1 MYQIKH
7 TIDLKNSLNF
17 IEIEDLNKA
26 TYAKIQL
33 NLGGSLQELVLLNHH
48 LIKDLHPLTYD
59 NTFASASLF
68 PFANRIADG
77 SYVYD
82 NKTYQL
88 EINQKEENN
97 ALHGL
102 IYNKTFEL
110 IHQKTTPEKA
120 EVFLRFEEIVNS
132 EGFPFTYSIDLQYIL
147 TKDSLALNVTV
158 KNTDTKTFPFT
169 IGWHPYFISDDLSK
183 STVHFKSRKK
193 YIFDKRNITQ
203 GIEEIAIDRTIF
215 IEDKFLDDSFALD
228 ANKIGFETPLY
239 SFALKSSEKD
249 SFLQLYTPPHPNT
262 IAIEPTTG
270 ISNSFNNGEG
280 LKTLNPNDSYQIHWN
295 LKLIQK

>member
-1 MYQIKH
+1 MYQIKQ
-7 TIDLKNSLNF
+7 TIDLKNNINF
-17 IEIEDLNKA
+17 IEIEDLNK
-26 TYAKIQL
+26 TSYAKIHL
-33 NLGGSLQELVLLNHH
+33 NLGGSLQELMLLNHQ
-48 LIKDLHPLTYD
+48 LIKDLHPLTYQ
-59 NTFASASLF
+59 NTYASAILF

-82 NKTYQL
+82 NQTYQL

-102 IYNKTFEL
+102 VYDKTFEL
-110 IHQKTTPEKA
+110 INQKTTPEKA
-120 EVFLRFEEIVNS
+120 EVLLSYEEFEQF
-132 EGFPFTYSIDLQYIL
+132 EGFPFTYTIDLKYIL
-147 TKDSLALNVTV
+147 TKNSLDVIVYV

-183 STVHFKSRKK
+183 SAVHFKSRKK
-193 YIFDKRNITQ
+193 FIFNKRNITQ

-215 IEDKFLDDSFALD
+215 IENKTLDDCFDLD
-228 ANKIGFETPLY
+228 SNEIDFETPIY
-239 SFALKSSEKD
+239 KFALKSSEKD

-280 LKTLNPNDSYQIHWN
+280 LKTINPNDSYQIHWN
-295 LKLIQK
+295 LKLI

>member
-7 TIDLKNSLNF
+7 TKDLKNSLNF
-17 IEIEDLNKA
+17 IEIEESNKSF
-26 TYAKIQL
+26 YAKIHL
-33 NLGGSLQELVLLNHH
+33 NLGGSLQELILSNHQ
-48 LIKDLHPLTYD
+48 LIKDLHPLTYN
-59 NTFASASLF
+59 NTYASAILF

-77 SYVYD
+77 SYVYE

-88 EINQKEENN
+88 DINQKEEKN

-102 IYNKTFEL
+102 VYNKTFK
-110 IHQKTTPEKA
+110 IIDQKTSPDKA
-120 EVFLRFEEIVNS
+120 EVVLRYEELEPN

-147 TKDSLALNVTV
+147 TKDSLELYVNV

-183 STVHFKSRKK
+183 SAVHFKSRKK

-215 IEDKFLDDSFALD
+215 IEDKFLDDCFALD
-228 ANKIGFETPLY
+228 ANEIGFDTPLY
-239 SFALKSSEKD
+239 RFALKSSEKD
-249 SFLQLYTPPHPNT
+249 SFLQLYTPPHPNA

-280 LKTLNPNDSYQIHWN
+280 LKTLNPNDSYQIQWN

>member
-1 MYQIKH
+1 LYQIKQ

-26 TYAKIQL
+26 SYAKIHL

-48 LIKDLHPLTYD
+48 LIKNLHPLAYD
-59 NTFASASLF
+59 NTFASAILF

-82 NKTYQL
+82 NKTFQL

-102 IYNKTFEL
+102 VYNKTFEL
-110 IHQKTTPEKA
+110 IEQKTTPEKA
-120 EVFLRFEEIVNS
+120 EVLLRFEELIDS
-132 EGFPFTYSIDLQYIL
+132 EGFPFTYSIDLKYIL
-147 TKDSLALNVTV
+147 TKNSLNLNVSV

-169 IGWHPYFISDDLSK
+169 IGWHPYFNSYDLFK
-183 STVHFKSRKK
+183 SAVHFKSRKK
-193 YIFDKRNITQ
+193 YILDKRNITQ

-215 IEDKFLDDSFALD
+215 IEDKTLDDCFDLES
-228 ANKIGFETPLY
+228 NEIGFETPHY
-239 SFALKSSEKD
+239 SFSLKSSEKNN
-249 SFLQLYTPPHPNT
+249 FLQLYTPPYPNT

-280 LKTLNPNDSYQIHWN
+280 LKILNPKDTYHINWN
-295 LKLIQK
+295 LKII

>member
-7 TIDLKNSLNF
+7 TKDLNNRLNF
-17 IEIEDLNKA
+17 IEIEDSSKA
-26 TYAKIQL
+26 SYAKIQL
-33 NLGGSLQELVLLNHH
+33 NLGGSLQELILLNHH
-48 LIKDLHPLTYD
+48 LIKDLHPLTYN
-59 NTFASASLF
+59 NTYASAILF

-102 IYNKTFEL
+102 VYNKTFEL
-110 IHQKTTPEKA
+110 INQKTTPEKA
-120 EVFLRFEEIVNS
+120 EVVLRYEELMDS

-147 TKDSLALNVTV
+147 TKDSLDLRVTV
-158 KNTDTKTFPFT
+158 KNTGTKTFPFT
-169 IGWHPYFISDDLSK
+169 IGWHPYFISHNLSK
-183 STVHFKSRKK
+183 SAVHFKSRKK

-203 GIEEIAIDRTIF
+203 GIEEIAIDRTIY
-215 IEDKFLDDSFALD
+215 IEDKTLDDCFALD
-228 ANKIGFETPLY
+228 SNEIGFETPLY

-249 SFLQLYTPPHPNT
+249 SFLQLYTPPHPNA

-280 LKTLNPNDSYQIHWN
+280 LKTLKPNNSYQINWN
-295 LKLIQK
+295 LKLI

>member
-1 MYQIKH
+1 MYQIKQ
-7 TIDLKNSLNF
+7 TIDLKNNINF
-17 IEIEDLNKA
+17 IEIEDSNKA
-26 TYAKIQL
+26 TYAKIHL
-33 NLGGSLQELVLLNHH
+33 NLGGSLQELMLLNHH
-48 LIKDLHPLTYD
+48 LIKDLHPLTYQ
-59 NTFASASLF
+59 NTYASAILF

-110 IHQKTTPEKA
+110 ISQKTTPEKA
-120 EVFLRFEEIVNS
+120 EVLLSYEEFEQF
-132 EGFPFTYSIDLQYIL
+132 EGFPFTYAIDLKYIL
-147 TKDSLALNVTV
+147 TKNSLDVIV
-158 KNTDTKTFPFT
+158 SIKNTDTKTFPFT
-169 IGWHPYFISDDLSK
+169 IGWHPYFISQNLFK
-183 STVHFKSRKK
+183 SAVHFKSRKK
-193 YIFDKRNITQ
+193 FIFDKRNITQ

-215 IEDKFLDDSFALD
+215 IENKTLDDCFDLD
-228 ANKIGFETPLY
+228 SNEISFETPVY

-280 LKTLNPNDSYQIHWN
+280 LKTLNPNDSYQIQWN
-295 LKLIQK
+295 LKLI